1 MDLPPTDPADKQL
14 AQFWGRNAIKLL
26 NTGRLIENEEIAKR
40 PEYRTDHGKKN
51 SFQRY
56 QDEKMCWGDR
66 SIDGDWADP
75 DPYDRRNR

>member
-1 MDLPPTDPADKQL
+1 MDLPPTVPADKQL
-14 AQFWGRNAIKLL
+14 QVNWHRRI
-26 NTGRLIENEEIAKR
+26 IENEKIAKR

-66 SIDGDWADP
+66 SADGDWADP